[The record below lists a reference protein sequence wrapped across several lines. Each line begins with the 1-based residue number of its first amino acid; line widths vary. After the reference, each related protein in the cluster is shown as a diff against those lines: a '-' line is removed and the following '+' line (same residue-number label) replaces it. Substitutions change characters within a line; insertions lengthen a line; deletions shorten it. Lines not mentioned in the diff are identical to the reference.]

1 MTTWV
6 DITNAEVA
14 AGAPI
19 TTALMTSLRDN
30 IEGIAQRAT
39 GAPKIFGVPYDYQEF
54 TASGTWTKPSNAE
67 SGDKVVV
74 QVVGGG
80 ASGVRDTS
88 TNDPVGGGG
97 GGGIIMNID
106 DIDDLAATEPVTV
119 GAGGAAVA
127 GTSPNDGGSSA
138 FGTDAVKRPYI
149 VATGGGA
156 GTGHQSGG
164 EAFARFRGGQ
174 AEVTDDKGLYVDD
187 AGGEVLNVTRGGA
200 ASADNRTSS
209 SVYGGG
215 AGGINDALERGSTGG
230 FSLYAGYGGETTSND
245 AGDSV
250 TDFLIDGGFPGGGGG
265 AVMTQL
271 SDDTVSGA
279 GGDGVVRVWCIK
291 EG

>member
-97 GGGIIMNID
+97 GGGIIMNI
-106 DIDDLAATEPVTV
+106 E
-119 GAGGAAVA
+119 
-127 GTSPNDGGSSA
+127 
-138 FGTDAVKRPYI
+138 
-149 VATGGGA
+149 
-156 GTGHQSGG
+156 
-164 EAFARFRGGQ
+164 
-174 AEVTDDKGLYVDD
+174 
-187 AGGEVLNVTRGGA
+187 NVTRTGSV
-200 ASADNRTSS
+200 ASRSPVKRQEGVEEGIGVAILGVEALRHQQERRHVTSFH
-209 SVYGGG
+209 
-215 AGGINDALERGSTGG
+215 GINWCRIGRDANGLAIDTKHGCRPRRRPRSCRRTGLWRRTWG
-230 FSLYAGYGGETTSND
+230 IRL
-245 AGDSV
+245 
-250 TDFLIDGGFPGGGGG
+250 
-265 AVMTQL
+265 
-271 SDDTVSGA
+271 
-279 GGDGVVRVWCIK
+279 
-291 EG
+291 